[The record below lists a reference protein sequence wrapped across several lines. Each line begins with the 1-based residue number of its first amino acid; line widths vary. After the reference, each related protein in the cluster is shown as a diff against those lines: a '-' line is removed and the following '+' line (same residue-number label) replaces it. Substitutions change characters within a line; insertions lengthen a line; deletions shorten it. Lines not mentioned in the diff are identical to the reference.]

1 VRAFRLEEPTTTAEA
16 VNILA
21 AHSPFA
27 RPVGGGTDLVAGVMR
42 DQLIGAGMPYPTH
55 LVDVTRVPDL
65 RGIRVGPEGAV
76 IGAATTLV
84 EIAESADLRRSWPI
98 LAESAGQ
105 VASPEIRAIGTLGGN
120 LHQRPRCWFFRSKDF
135 DCMKKGGDICF
146 AVKGDNRY
154 NAILD
159 GHLCFIV
166 HPSDLATTLVAL
178 GARAR
183 VASRRGERMVTFDE
197 YFVGPEENLLGE
209 TVLLPDE
216 LLLDVTIPRPAPDTR
231 QAWEKLNEK
240 GLQTWDFA
248 LASVAVAMT
257 VVDGAW
263 RDGRIVLGSVA
274 PVPYRA
280 TVAEVALAGRDVR
293 SALPAAIAA
302 VRAAARPM
310 RDNAYKLE
318 LVEVL
323 LERVVL
329 AALERGPAS
338 GRLAPEGSG

>member
-1 VRAFRLEEPTTTAEA
+1 
-16 VNILA
+16 
-21 AHSPFA
+21 
-27 RPVGGGTDLVAGVMR
+27 MR
-42 DQLIGAGMPYPTH
+42 DQLIGTGMPYPTH
-55 LVDVTRVPDL
+55 LVDVTRVPEMH
-65 RGIRVGPEGAV
+65 GIRLGPEGAV
-76 IGAATTLV
+76 IGAVTTLV

-135 DCMKKGGDICF
+135 DCIKKGGDICF

-166 HPSDLATTLVAL
+166 HPSDLATTLVTL

-183 VASRRGERMVTFDE
+183 VASRRGERTVAFDN
-197 YFVGPEENLLGE
+197 YFVGPEENLLHE
-209 TVLLPDE
+209 SVLLPDE
-216 LLLDVTIPRPAPDTR
+216 LLCDVTIPRPAPDTH

-240 GLQTWDFA
+240 GMQTWDFA

-263 RDGRIVLGSVA
+263 RGGRIVLGGVA

-280 TVAEVALAGRDVR
+280 TVVEAAFDGRDPVAALPTGSLRWSMLRRARCATTPTSSNSSVSPPAGRHR
-293 SALPAAIAA
+293 GAG
-302 VRAAARPM
+302 
-310 RDNAYKLE
+310 
-318 LVEVL
+318 
-323 LERVVL
+323 
-329 AALERGPAS
+329 RGPAA
-338 GRLAPEGSG
+338 GRPAPAGTAMSRLDHNGAGPAAGLSSPAPT